1 MSKKKN
7 SPAGTRPAPAKP
19 ASSRTSRVELWPVT
33 SESDPMLKRVFQILA
48 VLMFVVMAGVA
59 VQTGI
64 NGDDEYQYDYSEKL
78 VSYYSSFGKDTAAL
92 FIEKGNMH
100 NYGGFF
106 DLLAGTLNATLG
118 NEVTDQAYHN
128 TRHVLISVFGAAAMV
143 FAGLLAAEIAGW
155 QAGIIALLLAFFSPR
170 FFGHA
175 LMNPKDIPFAA
186 GFAMATYF
194 MVKMFKSLPGWSW
207 KNTIGLVV
215 GISIAIATRAGGLLL
230 IGYLGLFAGLDFL
243 IKYGVGGLTKQAN
256 QVARYAWIVTGVT
269 VSAYLLAVLAWP
281 AALADPLG
289 HPFRALSEFSQLGIK
304 IRLLFQGENVMSD
317 KTPWYYPVTWIVKT
331 IPFSVLS
338 ALVALPLMIPI
349 FLRRFQALPVLLTV
363 FGALFPVGYVIYKD
377 SILHDGWRHLMFVY
391 PSMVVLAALFWTAMQ
406 RMLGARIS
414 WGKYAIW
421 GLLTLTT
428 IDSAAFMVRNPTLSY
443 VYFNPLGGGLKGA
456 FGHYETDY
464 WGVSVKSALDWM
476 EEKGILH
483 DQMKDTITIG
493 TTFYYPVFF
502 QTAGK
507 YKGMVKTVYV
517 RFGQRYSEAWDYGI
531 FPSRF
536 FRGPHLQEGT
546 WPNSKAIHVVK
557 ANGVPIAAVEKDA
570 TKAAWRGEQAA
581 KAQDWPGAIEEF
593 EAELKQHKDNE
604 LAWLGLS
611 NALLNT
617 GKFSEAADAAE
628 ESLKIA
634 PKNEQGLFQKGLAL
648 VNSGN
653 MSGAAEAFE
662 QNIAVNEES
671 YFALYYLAIIYQQTG
686 DADRA
691 LRNILRALEINPRFK
706 QAYELAA
713 ALYEQKGDAQSAAA
727 YRNAAAQL

>member
-7 SPAGTRPAPAKP
+7 SPAGPRHASAKP
-19 ASSRTSRVELWPVT
+19 ASSRPSQVELWPVT
-33 SESDPMLKRVFQILA
+33 SESDAMLKRVFQILA

-78 VSYYSSFGKDTAAL
+78 VSYYSSFGKDTSAL

-106 DLLAGTLNATLG
+106 DLLAGTVNATLG

-128 TRHVLISVFGAAAMV
+128 TRHVLIALFGVIAMV

-194 MVKMFKSLPGWSW
+194 MVKVFKSLPGWSW
-207 KNTIGLVV
+207 KNLIGLVA
-215 GISIAIATRAGGLLL
+215 GMAIAIATRAGGLLL

-243 IKYGVGGLTKQAN
+243 FKYGFAGFSRQSN
-256 QVARYAWIVTGVT
+256 QVLRYAAIVAGTA

-304 IRLLFQGENVMSD
+304 IRLLFQGDNVMSD

-349 FLRRFQALPVLLTV
+349 FLRRFAALPVLLTV
-363 FGALFPVGYVIYKD
+363 FAALFPVGYIIYKD

-391 PSMVVLAALFWTAMQ
+391 PAIVVLAALFWTALG
-406 RMLGARIS
+406 RMFTERLS
-414 WGKYAIW
+414 WGKYAVW
-421 GLLTLTT
+421 GLLTFTT
-428 IDSAAFMVRNPTLSY
+428 LDSAAFILRNPTLSY

-456 FGHYETDY
+456 LGHYETDY
-464 WGVSVKSALDWM
+464 WGISVKSALDWM
-476 EEKGILH
+476 EAEGILN
-483 DQMKDTITIG
+483 DQMKDTLTIG
-493 TTFYYPVFF
+493 TTFFYPVFF

-507 YKGMVKTVYV
+507 YNGMVKTVYV
-517 RFGQRYSEAWDYGI
+517 RFGQRYSEPWDYGI

-536 FRGPHLQEGT
+536 FRGPHLQAGT
-546 WPNSKAIHVVK
+546 WPNSKAVHIVK
-557 ANGVPIAAVEKDA
+557 ANGVPIAAVEKNTD
-570 TKAAWRGEQAA
+570 KAAWRGEQAA
-581 KAQDWPGAIEEF
+581 KAQDWPGAIAEF
-593 EAELKQHKDNE
+593 EAELKNHKDNE

-617 GKFSEAADAAE
+617 GKFSEAANAAE

-671 YFALYYLAIIYQQTG
+671 YFAMYYLSIIYQQTG

-691 LRNILRALEINPRFK
+691 LKNILRALEINPRFK